1 MNPSIN
7 YSPDQLKWLRNQGI
21 VPHEAL
27 DSGTVPCTTSR
38 GERYYTA
45 SDLAQL
51 AKPGFMDRFTAWMNQ
66 GVAS

>member
-1 MNPSIN
+1 MNFTA
-7 YSPDQLKWLRNQGI
+7 YQLTLLALRGI
-21 VPHEAL
+21 KPVRDLHN
-27 DSGTVPCTTSR
+27 GTIQCSTPQ

-45 SDLAQL
+45 GELKQL

>member
-1 MNPSIN
+1 MTLSIKQRA
-7 YSPDQLKWLRNQGI
+7 QLRAKGI
-21 VPHEAL
+21 VVRIEYGNGNGSVKCSTPE
-27 DSGTVPCTTSR
+27 

-45 SDLAQL
+45 GELKQL

>member
-1 MNPSIN
+1 MTLSIKQRAQLRTKQIIVRIEYANGNVKCSTPS
-7 YSPDQLKWLRNQGI
+7 
-21 VPHEAL
+21 
-27 DSGTVPCTTSR
+27 

-51 AKPGFMDRFTAWMNQ
+51 AKPGFMDRFTAFLSK